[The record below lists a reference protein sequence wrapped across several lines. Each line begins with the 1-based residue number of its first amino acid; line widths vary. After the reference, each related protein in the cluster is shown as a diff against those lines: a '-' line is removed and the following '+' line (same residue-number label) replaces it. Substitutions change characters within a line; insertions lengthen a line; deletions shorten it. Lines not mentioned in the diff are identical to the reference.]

1 MDSRSD
7 LKTSEELKPRPWPL
21 AIGQSLRAY
30 QWIKN
35 GLLFAGLIFTGQW
48 NYGYRGFKIHL
59 WEWINWSKV
68 GYVFAAF
75 VVFCLL
81 SSAGYLL
88 NDIRDLEKDR
98 RHPEKSKRPIAAG
111 EVSPRMALGFAGGLT
126 AMGMGGSL
134 LLSLREGTWL
144 FGLMALA
151 YCLLSGAYSM
161 MLKQKVIADVLTI
174 ALLFVIRVVAG
185 CVVVP
190 VSPCSWIIVCTL
202 FGALFMAL
210 CKRRHELL
218 LLGDE
223 ARWSRDVLRE
233 YAPLQLDLMIAIVCA
248 CVLMSYALYAV
259 QVPAQ
264 VGGPLEK
271 QTFIVTLPLVI
282 YGVFRYLHLAYNR
295 NIGGSPELMFKD
307 RAMLLCFGLWAGL
320 VVMITSARHIP

>member
-1 MDSRSD
+1 MRQWVPSR
-7 LKTSEELKPRPWPL
+7 KRWPL
-21 AIGQSLRAY
+21 AIWQSLRAY

-48 NYGYRGFKIHL
+48 NYGYRGLKIHL
-59 WEWINWSKV
+59 WEWINWSKI

-81 SSAGYLL
+81 SSGGYLF
-88 NDIRDLEKDR
+88 NDIRDLENDR
-98 RHPEKSKRPIAAG
+98 RHPEKSKRPIASG
-111 EVSPRMALGFAGGLT
+111 EVSLRLAFGFAVGLT
-126 AMGMGGSL
+126 AVGLGGSL
-134 LLSLREGTWL
+134 VLSLREGTWL
-144 FGLMALA
+144 FGIMALA
-151 YCLLSGAYSM
+151 YCFLSAAYSM

-190 VSPCSWIIVCTL
+190 VSPSSWIIVCTL

-218 LLGDE
+218 LLGEE
-223 ARWSRDVLRE
+223 ARWSRSVLRE
-233 YAPLQLDLMIAIVCA
+233 YTPLQLDIMIAIVCA

-264 VGGPLEK
+264 IGGPLEK

-320 VVMITSARHIP
+320 VVIITSARHIP